1 MPLPMKTLAEAAAEL
16 GMPER
21 ELRTMVDL
29 RKVRAVLKA
38 SKLMIAPDEIA
49 KLRRLRKTLPESAQ
63 STPAAPPKAPPAGAK
78 GTLGQTGTPRPAP
91 TRPAIKRAELKLPPP
106 PKE

>member
-29 RKVRAVLKA
+29 KKVRAVLKA

-63 STPAAPPKAPPAGAK
+63 STPATAPKAPPATK
-78 GTLGQTGTPRPAP
+78 GSAYQATTPKPAV
-91 TRPAIKRAELKLPPP
+91 KRASLKLPPP
-106 PKE
+106 PPQ

>member
-78 GTLGQTGTPRPAP
+78 GTASTPAASRPAVP
-91 TRPAIKRAELKLPPP
+91 RAKLKLPPP
-106 PKE
+106 PPQ

>member
-29 RKVRAVLKA
+29 RKVRAVMKA

-63 STPAAPPKAPPAGAK
+63 STPTAPPKAPPASAK
-78 GTLGQTGTPRPAP
+78 GTGSQSTTSRPAVP
-91 TRPAIKRAELKLPPP
+91 RAKLKLPPP
-106 PKE
+106 PPQ